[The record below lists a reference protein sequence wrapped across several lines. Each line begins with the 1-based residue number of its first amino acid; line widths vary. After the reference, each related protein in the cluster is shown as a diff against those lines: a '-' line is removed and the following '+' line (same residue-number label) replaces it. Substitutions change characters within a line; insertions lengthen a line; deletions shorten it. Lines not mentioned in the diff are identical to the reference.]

1 MKKLA
6 FASVAAIALAGTA
19 SAEFIQ
25 APSGGSADLDVQI
38 NGEVEEICGITA
50 ASSSLLIEFDDL
62 ADTDGSLKYPFEFG
76 VVCNSAGG
84 ATLSATSANNG
95 YLLRNGTETG
105 PGNEIFYK
113 LNVDRSTDSLPYT
126 TGTPPKAL
134 TSPQTYT
141 IPGSTALREGAE
153 VGGQFELNGV
163 KGPDFQGAP
172 TTTVYAGVYSDTV
185 TISLS
190 AQ

>member
-25 APSGGSADLDVQI
+25 APSGGSAELEVEI

-50 ASSSLLIEFDDL
+50 TSSSLLIEFDDL
-62 ADTDGSLKYPFEFG
+62 ADTDGSLKYPFDFG

-84 ATLSATSANNG
+84 AILSATSANSG
-95 YLLRNGTETG
+95 ALLRNGTETG
-105 PGNEIFYK
+105 VGNEISYK
-113 LNVDRSTDSLPYT
+113 LNIDRGVDGLPYT
-126 TGTPPKAL
+126 TGTPPKGLA
-134 TSPQTYT
+134 SPISYT
-141 IPGSTALREGAE
+141 INGSTALREGAE

-185 TISLS
+185 TIALS